1 MGEYWYFS
9 YLPSLHLRCIRNKF
23 WSKFFVNLMFFK
35 PWEYWYIIHWTYL
48 RLTRILLQGSM
59 HWIVSNN
66 LRNVILVTIYY
77 SGRHVNCQT
86 NITNKLRQITVCSK
100 NVSCRPWHIA
110 RRLRYLICCEMITD
124 DVWFVLLR
132 VISF

>member
-1 MGEYWYFS
+1 MWVNINIFLIC
-9 YLPSLHLRCIRNKF
+9 LPCTWDVLEIDFNPNF
-23 WSKFFVNLMFFK
+23 WRTKCFLSRKELIYNTLNILATFYSK
-35 PWEYWYIIHWTYL
+35 
-48 RLTRILLQGSM
+48 GSM